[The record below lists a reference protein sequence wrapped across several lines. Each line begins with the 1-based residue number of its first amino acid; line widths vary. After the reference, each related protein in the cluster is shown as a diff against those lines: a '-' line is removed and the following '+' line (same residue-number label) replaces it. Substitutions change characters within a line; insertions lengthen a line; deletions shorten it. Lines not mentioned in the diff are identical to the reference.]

1 MPRDWVRVG
10 CDELEFRYVEI
21 AVRPENVGTTI
32 FSIFREL
39 FRRRTDAVV
48 VGVVVVVVV
57 VVVAGRRKFNR
68 FTNLNFLKKI
78 VGHWLGMLS
87 GGRLAIAFPVPVVLT
102 VCATTGSL
110 PPHHNLILVTST
122 VHNPRAHAGR
132 H

>member
-1 MPRDWVRVG
+1 MPRDWVGPG
-10 CDELEFRYVEI
+10 CDELEFRYVGI

-32 FSIFREL
+32 FAIFREL
-39 FRRRTDAVV
+39 FRRSTDAVV
-48 VGVVVVVVV
+48 VGIVVVVV

-68 FTNLNFLKKI
+68 SRKKSWGI
-78 VGHWLGMLS
+78 GWECS
-87 GGRLAIAFPVPVVLT
+87 PGGGLQIAFPVPVVLT

-122 VHNPRAHAGR
+122 VHNPHAHAGR